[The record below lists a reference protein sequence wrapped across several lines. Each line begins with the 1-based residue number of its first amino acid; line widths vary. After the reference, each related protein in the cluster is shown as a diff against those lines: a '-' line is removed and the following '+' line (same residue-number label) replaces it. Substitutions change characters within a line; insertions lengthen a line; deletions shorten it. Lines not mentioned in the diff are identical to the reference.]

1 LAAFALVSLH
11 ALAAEATMEII
22 ADKERLTFSQSQLL
36 SRRDIQTISI
46 ADSVYKQRFT
56 QFKSIPI
63 ANLFK
68 GLAIPELAVGT
79 GQLERGQA
87 LVYLNRC
94 RVSRIMRWPSV

>member
-1 LAAFALVSLH
+1 MGTTVSLKRSDGK
-11 ALAAEATMEII
+11 IV
-22 ADKERLTFSQSQLL
+22 QG
-36 SRRDIQTISI
+36 
-46 ADSVYKQRFT
+46 Y

-94 RVSRIMRWPSV
+94 RVSRIMCWPSV

>member
-11 ALAAEATMEII
+11 ALAAEATMEIV
-22 ADKERLTFSQSQLL
+22 ADKERLIFSQSQLL

-68 GLAIPELAVGT
+68 GLAIPELAVVQCNGAD
-79 GQLERGQA
+79 GFAAILEKT
-87 LVYLNRC
+87 
-94 RVSRIMRWPSV
+94 